1 MLLRIEMNESLLHD
15 GDEVLSA
22 ESDADLLIEFGKSSV
37 SAQGK
42 LEHASLHCFRQSPS
56 YGQENY
62 EVRLGGEYPS
72 VPKFGVRCSHRRH
85 LNLRR
90 A

>member
-42 LEHASLHCFRQSPS
+42 LEHASLH
-56 YGQENY
+56 
-62 EVRLGGEYPS
+62 
-72 VPKFGVRCSHRRH
+72 
-85 LNLRR
+85 
-90 A
+90 

>member
-37 SAQGK
+37 SAQDK
-42 LEHASLHCFRQSPS
+42 VLLM
-56 YGQENY
+56 
-62 EVRLGGEYPS
+62 VRKTMKY
-72 VPKFGVRCSHRRH
+72 V
-85 LNLRR
+85 
-90 A
+90 